1 MGGESVVERDECRER
16 GSIVVSVQLSVE
28 FEHARA
34 FAGWGAFPF
43 TPLLGGG
50 CLPIALEGIQH
61 REPRFFL
68 LG

>member
-1 MGGESVVERDECRER
+1 MYAGR
-16 GSIVVSVQLSVE
+16 GDIQVRVQLSVE

-50 CLPIALEGIQH
+50 PLPIALERIQQ
-61 REPRFFL
+61 REPRYVFL
-68 LG
+68 RW

>member
-1 MGGESVVERDECRER
+1 MGLRR
-16 GSIVVSVQLSVE
+16 GGMRSGALAVE

-50 CLPIALEGIQH
+50 CLPIALEGIHH
-61 REPRFFL
+61 REPRYFFL
-68 LG
+68 GW